1 MRLLSNLKYF
11 SHNKLRL
18 LLLVVPLF
26 LSVALLYTVHM
37 ITTSYFELQY
47 NAFLETRKAYT
58 SIQSRSSLITNDLL
72 RALRLHENTEKIIP
86 CILSYTEIDGVIST
100 VGIRIYALNEA
111 DLKDLARSM
120 ELTLSSGR
128 LPRPG
133 TREIVLHETVLKNKG
148 LAIGDTIGNE
158 VDSEEKLTGFF
169 EIVGTLKGK
178 ALAGFSSLETWT
190 AQTGVED
197 PLKYGM
203 LIYPKKGMLEAL
215 NRYINYL
222 PLNGYD
228 ISSYSLNSSSMEKS
242 YESIRIILTVI
253 YTAVLMIVSLCLGFL
268 TYLFYNGRLREF
280 AILYIMGYSRQSLLL
295 RSLLEILVIN
305 SIAVIMGILFS
316 VLTGRVL
323 NLIYFA
329 GRGTPLVLFSFET
342 LVLSLCAPML
352 CVIAQLVAVILP
364 LYRRDMLDVIEQ
376 ENGGLT

>member
-1 MRLLSNLKYF
+1 MKLLSNLRYF
-11 SHNKLRL
+11 SHNKSRL

-26 LSVALLYTVHM
+26 LSVVLLYTVHM
-37 ITTSYFELQY
+37 IITSYSELQY

-58 SIQSRSSLITNDLL
+58 SIQSRSSLITGDLL
-72 RALRLHENTEKIIP
+72 QALKLHENTDKIIP

-100 VGIRIYALNEA
+100 VGIRIYALNEG
-111 DLKDLARSM
+111 DLEELVRSM

-133 TREIVLHETVLKNKG
+133 TREIALHETVLKNKR

-158 VDSEEKLTGFF
+158 VTSEEKLTGSF
-169 EIVGTLKGK
+169 EIVGALRGK
-178 ALAGFSSLETWT
+178 AIAGFSSLETWR
-190 AQTGVED
+190 AQTGVEN

-228 ISSYSLNSSSMEKS
+228 ISSYSLNSSSIEKS
-242 YESIRIILTVI
+242 FESIRIILTII

-280 AILYIMGYSRQSLLL
+280 AMMYIMGYSKQSLLL

-305 SIAVIMGILFS
+305 SSTVIMGIFFS
-316 VLTGRVL
+316 VLTGKVL

-329 GRGTPLVLFSFET
+329 GRGTPLLLFSSET

-352 CVIAQLVAVILP
+352 CVVAQLVAVLLP
-364 LYRRDMLDVIEQ
+364 LYRGNMLEVIEQ